1 MSCIC
6 LHIHTHA
13 RRLTYDVRVINERLP
28 LCLCPHISVLDL
40 LEKVL
45 CSSSHPHLFDDLL
58 VEKCS
63 FILQFTAARLSK
75 WITSLSE
82 KEMERKRLT
91 TVHIVLGVGT
101 PY

>member
-6 LHIHTHA
+6 LHIHTH
-13 RRLTYDVRVINERLP
+13 RLTCEVRVINERLR
-28 LCLCPHISVLDL
+28 LCLCPHVSVLDL

-45 CSSSHPHLFDDLL
+45 RSSSHPHLFDDLL

-82 KEMERKRLT
+82 KETERKRLT

>member
-1 MSCIC
+1 M
-6 LHIHTHA
+6 
-13 RRLTYDVRVINERLP
+13 INERLP

-58 VEKCS
+58 VEKRS
-63 FILQFTAARLSK
+63 FILQFTAASLSK
-75 WITSLSE
+75 WITSLPE
-82 KEMERKRLT
+82 KETERKRLT
-91 TVHIVLGVGT
+91 TMYMALGARA